1 MPVATEIPKRDRLSD
16 VVQQRRMIDESEAD
30 ETFKRVSYRKL
41 DALVG
46 LAESAGC
53 RREIG
58 RAHV

>member
-1 MPVATEIPKRDRLSD
+1 MPASPACSAYGLSD

-46 LAESAGC
+46 L
-53 RREIG
+53 EIG